1 MAFLGPWSLYL
12 GTSLPCRYMARHS
25 TLTSVGF
32 DVILALFYVG
42 TAVLGLLRRELV
54 VIALTAFASCVL
66 LT

>member
-1 MAFLGPWSLYL
+1 
-12 GTSLPCRYMARHS
+12 MARHS